1 MKKILLILLGVIVVL
16 FALVVTIPIIYKD
29 EIKAK
34 IDEELAKSINAQV
47 YFDADKFGI
56 SLLTNF
62 PNLTLKLGDFGII
75 GKDTFEGDTLTS
87 IKSFR
92 VVVDLMSV
100 ISGDQIKINGIYLI
114 NPRIFAT
121 VLEDSTA
128 SWDIFIAGEE
138 ELEEKEGEEPSDF
151 SIKIKKWEIKDGYIV
166 FDDRTAPMYAEI
178 VNLNHTGSGDFTQ
191 DILDLVTNTKIDAL
205 TLELNGVKYFNKNT
219 LDIDFII
226 NMDMPNSKYIFKE
239 NKIKINDF
247 SFGFDGFLTMNEKDI
262 NMDITFKTKETRFKN
277 ILSLVPGVFLEG
289 FEDLKTSGSLAFN
302 GFAKGTYNENSLPAF
317 GLKLIVNDGMLQYPD
332 LPTAINNIT
341 LDLYVDNKDGIL
353 DNTVINIKK
362 FHMDMGNNPVDAR
375 VLVEGLA
382 DYKIDAD
389 VLAKINLAELT
400 KMIPMEGLALKG
412 LFSLDVKA
420 KGIYSETQMPA
431 VTAAMNLK
439 NGYVKTADFPSALE
453 KLNFNAFVNNPTG
466 KLSDTK
472 ILVEDFMME
481 IDGEPMQ
488 ARMSLKNL
496 DDPAYDVDIQG
507 SIDLAKITKI
517 FPLEDMTLSGKILA
531 DVYTRGRMSYIEAG
545 RYDKLSSSGS
555 IVINDI
561 NFVSADLPQG
571 LKITNSKI
579 EFDPKKVTINNFD
592 GWVGKSDIHITGNFF
607 NYIAWM
613 FAENQ
618 TIRGDMIFN
627 SNKFDVNE
635 WMTEESSSGSS
646 SNSSSGE
653 GEGEE
658 PLTVVEIPADIDFT
672 LQSAINEVLYDN
684 MTLKNFRGTV
694 LIRDQMLKLIGVTFE
709 TLGGT
714 FTTNATYDSRDI
726 NHPRYDLDLDI
737 SEMAIK
743 DAYNTFST
751 VRALAPIA
759 KTIDGYFST
768 KFKVNGELAQDMMP
782 LYNNLTGGGLI
793 NVSKATLKGLKLLDK
808 MNEVTK
814 LSGTKEMKLKDVLM
828 EAEIKDGRIFFKPF
842 DVISGNNKMN
852 IAGSNGID
860 GSIDYLL
867 KMDVP
872 GGAVSKALNT
882 SLASITGK
890 NISSSDRVKFDLNVS
905 GTHNDPKIK
914 IAGSSA
920 KDQVKEVV
928 KETVKQEVD
937 KVKQQA
943 EQKAKE
949 ELEKKR
955 KEAELKAKAEAE
967 RLRKAAEKKKREA
980 EQKAKAATEKKKKE
994 LEQKA
999 KDELKKKLG
1008 WP

>member
-1 MKKILLILLGVIVVL
+1 
-16 FALVVTIPIIYKD
+16 
-29 EIKAK
+29 
-34 IDEELAKSINAQV
+34 
-47 YFDADKFGI
+47 
-56 SLLTNF
+56 
-62 PNLTLKLGDFGII
+62 
-75 GKDTFEGDTLTS
+75 
-87 IKSFR
+87 
-92 VVVDLMSV
+92 
-100 ISGDQIKINGIYLI
+100 
-114 NPRIFAT
+114 
-121 VLEDSTA
+121 
-128 SWDIFIAGEE
+128 
-138 ELEEKEGEEPSDF
+138 
-151 SIKIKKWEIKDGYIV
+151 
-166 FDDRTAPMYAEI
+166 
-178 VNLNHTGSGDFTQ
+178 
-191 DILDLVTNTKIDAL
+191 
-205 TLELNGVKYFNKNT
+205 
-219 LDIDFII
+219 
-226 NMDMPNSKYIFKE
+226 
-239 NKIKINDF
+239 
-247 SFGFDGFLTMNEKDI
+247 
-262 NMDITFKTKETRFKN
+262 
-277 ILSLVPGVFLEG
+277 
-289 FEDLKTSGSLAFN
+289 
-302 GFAKGTYNENSLPAF
+302 
-317 GLKLIVNDGMLQYPD
+317 
-332 LPTAINNIT
+332 
-341 LDLYVDNKDGIL
+341 
-353 DNTVINIKK
+353 
-362 FHMDMGNNPVDAR
+362 
-375 VLVEGLA
+375 
-382 DYKIDAD
+382 
-389 VLAKINLAELT
+389 
-400 KMIPMEGLALKG
+400 ME
-412 LFSLDVKA
+412 
-420 KGIYSETQMPA
+420 M
-431 VTAAMNLK
+431 
-439 NGYVKTADFPSALE
+439 
-453 KLNFNAFVNNPTG
+453 
-466 KLSDTK
+466 
-472 ILVEDFMME
+472 
-481 IDGEPMQ
+481 DGEPMQ

-517 FPLEDMTLSGKILA
+517 FPLEDMTLSGKVLA
-531 DVYTRGRMSYIEAG
+531 DIYSRGRMSYIEAG

-592 GWVGKSDIHITGNFF
+592 GWVGKSDIHITGNIS

-618 TIRGDMIFN
+618 TIRGDMNFN

-635 WMTEESSSGSS
+635 WMTEESSSGGSS
-646 SNSSSGE
+646 SSSSGE
-653 GEGEE
+653 DESEE

-672 LQSAINEVLYDN
+672 LRSAINEVLYDN

-714 FTTNATYDSRDI
+714 FTTNTTYDARDI

-737 SEMAIK
+737 SEIAIK

-782 LYNNLTGGGLI
+782 LYNTLTGGGLI
-793 NVSKATLKGLKLLDK
+793 NVKKATLKGLKLLDK

-842 DVISGNNKMN
+842 DVTSGNNKMN
-852 IAGSNGID
+852 ISGSNGID

-882 SLASITGK
+882 SLTSITGK
-890 NISSSDRVKFDLNVS
+890 NISSSDRIKFDLNVS

-949 ELEKKR
+949 EFEKKR
-955 KEAELKAKAEAE
+955 KE
-967 RLRKAAEKKKREA
+967 AEKKKREA
-980 EQKAKAATEKKKKE
+980 EQKAKAAAEKKKKE